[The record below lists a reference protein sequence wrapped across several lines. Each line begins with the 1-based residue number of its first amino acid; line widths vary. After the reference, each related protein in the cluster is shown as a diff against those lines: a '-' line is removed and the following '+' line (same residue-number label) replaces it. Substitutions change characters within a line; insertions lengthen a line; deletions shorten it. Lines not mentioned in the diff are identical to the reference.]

1 MATISNVQLR
11 INSIQNTTY
20 RRALVALLVALSTVS
35 FVGATSQTAMAGVKC
50 KPNVR
55 VTNNQGASIKV
66 LNFKYK
72 IGSNTIYTEGLVN
85 KVLTPNET
93 ENWPSQTLNNA
104 ATGVVLTSTAV
115 EYKKDTG
122 SGYKDPPLTS
132 AWFPH
137 SFTCGSNHNYIHE
150 IH

>member
-11 INSIQNTTY
+11 INSVQNTTY
-20 RRALVALLVALSTVS
+20 RRALVALLAALSVVS

-55 VTNNQGASIKV
+55 VTNKQGASIKV

-104 ATGVVLTSTAV
+104 ATGVVLT
-115 EYKKDTG
+115 
-122 SGYKDPPLTS
+122 P
-132 AWFPH
+132 
-137 SFTCGSNHNYIHE
+137 SFSQCGSAAIFPPFPEGAAILKIWNISYYFVE
-150 IH
+150 KVGEKAF